1 MLEVIC
7 VGSLFLS
14 INVCSNT
21 NSIDLAFIDT
31 KEISNVV
38 QPNILL
44 DETYL
49 ADNEREE
56 ESKSI
61 IDILIEN
68 ADEKN
73 SDDRDAEQRRREL
86 ENAEEE
92 SRDYDRSDDSES
104 ESDSESDYR
113 READEARD
121 RYEREQQDIIYE
133 ENNDDRDA
141 EQRRRELENTEE
153 EFRDYD
159 RSDDSESD
167 YRREAD
173 DARNR
178 IGN

>member
-7 VGSLFLS
+7 AGSLLLS

-92 SRDYDRSDDSES
+92 SRDYDRSDDY
-104 ESDSESDYR
+104 ESDYR

-121 RYEREQQDIIYE
+121 SYEREQQDI
-133 ENNDDRDA
+133 NNDRDA
-141 EQRRRELENTEE
+141 EQRRQELENAREE
-153 EFRDYD
+153 YEYD

-167 YRREAD
+167 YRRDADEARD
-173 DARNR
+173 RIRN
-178 IGN
+178 